1 MKRRRFVQ
9 SLLTA
14 PAAAPLVAQQAASP
28 APNAAEDNPKLELS
42 VPDAAADPAS
52 RFFSAQQYAALQKL
66 SELLMPAQNGAPG
79 AVDAR
84 VPEFLDFLISESPA
98 ERQQVYRNG
107 LDGLNV
113 QAKKRFNRAF
123 AEVEASQA
131 EQLLA
136 PLREA
141 WTYDPPAE
149 PVAHFLW
156 TVRTD
161 VRMATQ
167 NSREW
172 SAAAA
177 ATGRRAGGVGLYWLP
192 ID

>member
-14 PAAAPLVAQQAASP
+14 PAAPVLVAQQTTP
-28 APNAAEDNPKLELS
+28 LAPNATDDNPKLDLS
-42 VPDAAADPAS
+42 TPDGAADPVPH
-52 RFFSAQQYAALQKL
+52 FFAIPQLAALRKL
-66 SELLMPAQNGAPG
+66 SDLLMPAMNGAPG
-79 AVDAR
+79 ALDAR
-84 VPEFLDFLISESPA
+84 VPEFLDFLIGESAA
-98 ERQQVYRNG
+98 ERQQIYRTG
-107 LDGLNV
+107 LDGLNA
-113 QAKKRFNRAF
+113 QAKKRFGRAF
-123 AEVEASQA
+123 AETEAGQA

-141 WTYDPPAE
+141 WTGDPPAD

-156 TVRTD
+156 AVKTD
-161 VRMATQ
+161 VRSATL

-177 ATGRRAGGVGLYWLP
+177 ATGRRAGGTGLYWLP